1 MINNKST
8 IAPPPEKLYVLK
20 NLNFDSNCKNR
31 GFTLAETLITL
42 GIIGVVASLTMPALI
57 QNYKKNV
64 VVTKLKQTYTIL
76 KSAEQSAILEYG
88 EVENWFPDYPPASD
102 GNFQYE
108 FAEKYYKPFLKSI
121 PCQNKNS
128 ILASD
133 GSVAL
138 EYYWIRKEFCLP
150 NGSMIYSYG
159 YSSNHRYGGMKIFVD
174 INGNQKPNIL
184 GRDVFTFFVG
194 NPKMRQQD
202 IYYYVDCPIGLSTC
216 APWNFYLY
224 TQPSWDADRNKLIQT
239 CKKSRSETNSC
250 AHLIE
255 INGWEIPDDYPVK
268 L

>member
-1 MINNKST
+1 
-8 IAPPPEKLYVLK
+8 
-20 NLNFDSNCKNR
+20 
-31 GFTLAETLITL
+31 
-42 GIIGVVASLTMPALI
+42 
-57 QNYKKNV
+57 
-64 VVTKLKQTYTIL
+64 
-76 KSAEQSAILEYG
+76 
-88 EVENWFPDYPPASD
+88 
-102 GNFQYE
+102 
-108 FAEKYYKPFLKSI
+108 
-121 PCQNKNS
+121 
-128 ILASD
+128 
-133 GSVAL
+133 
-138 EYYWIRKEFCLP
+138 
-150 NGSMIYSYG
+150 MIYSYG

-174 INGNQKPNIL
+174 INGNQKPNVL